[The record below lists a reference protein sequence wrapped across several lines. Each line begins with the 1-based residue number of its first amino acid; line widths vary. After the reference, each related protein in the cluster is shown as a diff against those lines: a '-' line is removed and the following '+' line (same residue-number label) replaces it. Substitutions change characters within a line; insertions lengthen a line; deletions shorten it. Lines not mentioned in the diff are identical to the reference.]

1 MQAAFCIASLFEYTQ
16 VREYAGA
23 IRELKAV
30 KELLPG
36 IATAV
41 KIYTKWIET
50 QVKEQNAQE
59 DADKQAAAAEMKQL
73 EAAVK
78 AQIQA
83 LLQQGNEEMATQLI
97 AQLEAITG
105 RPFSV

>member
-1 MQAAFCIASLFEYTQ
+1 MIEEEKELLPEFMQAAFCIALLFEYTQ

-78 AQIQA
+78 APRGSP
-83 LLQQGNEEMATQLI
+83 QG
-97 AQLEAITG
+97 
-105 RPFSV
+105 R